1 MNAKNNNKIIKT
13 LIVVA
18 LLAMGQQTA
27 IAADNDSIPAKKK
40 AKPKIECCEDT
51 TVTDHKDPYHKVVKE
66 GGSMCEGMFTVRHI
80 KDDWYMEVPDSM
92 VGRMMLAVTRFASVP
107 QGFKLLSGE
116 EVNRSTVYL
125 EQYGKKNLLLREFVQ
140 TQYAKPGDQIGAA
153 LEQSVANPI
162 VYKFEVI
169 GRNPK
174 TQAQLINVTKW
185 LMSDNKVAD
194 E

>member
-13 LIVVA
+13 LIAVA

-40 AKPKIECCEDT
+40 AKPKMECCEDT

-107 QGFKLLSGE
+107 SSDECAQVRTHYQLPERYVLSVGTIEQRKKFLTTLLNQCKLLY
-116 EVNRSTVYL
+116 T
-125 EQYGKKNLLLREFVQ
+125 
-140 TQYAKPGDQIGAA
+140 
-153 LEQSVANPI
+153 NP
-162 VYKFEVI
+162 FT
-169 GRNPK
+169 RN
-174 TQAQLINVTKW
+174 
-185 LMSDNKVAD
+185 D
-194 E
+194 